1 LNKNLLPTSM
11 LPAGYS
17 TNTAINGSPKVGQP
31 VLDTLVN
38 SGANVVPNYLPLETE
53 GIIWKELNVLP
64 NTFKNNLPNANDLKS
79 IDYVQDISYASTD
92 GLTSFG
98 PAEWPQGVTSYPNG
112 VDSYGLLPKT
122 QNAKFKLGNVKK
134 NLYLDE
140 SKQFDVADF
149 IVAIPGDIT
158 QQVKGYL
165 DEYGGLNLGT
175 DDSFGG
181 GTGIKAA
188 NVLGSV
194 LNGQG
199 VGLAKGGV
207 VTNFDIRSSLAGR
220 VLGATGFLKDSKLGT
235 IGGQQLALALANNA
249 AFNLQEDI
257 LGKLDVKGNVLSLIK
272 GDGFT
277 GLRPNYRITIPE
289 SGFAGVLDYSAKI
302 LGFTLPR
309 SYMNDAGSIFQSETG
324 EVQNITRANELLRTT
339 GKGQLKSLIKNI
351 RANQYGINSK
361 DPKGDN
367 PNNSLFRTG
376 YAPAYILSNFCDNLE
391 SCDKLED
398 GIIYAFD
405 KKGEVYNLFNKEDGI
420 ISDLNYLREEKV
432 AENFP
437 DFIAEGRDSYEQTD
451 GSNVNRKRFA
461 WGSTQGGLPNSEI
474 FEEYIP
480 FIGTKQNLL
489 TKTQFLFNSK
499 GMKTIVNR
507 DGIMG
512 EISTQIQTANGGGL
526 SKGSGV
532 LSEIMYDRNGRY
544 NSLQEEP
551 EFVYCRAWTTKERYD
566 YVHRLV
572 RSGTYEG
579 NGLYGPDG
587 GRVPFR
593 LNTENTVL
601 EDTGFVKMAPYT
613 SDYNNPDLD
622 KKALRDTKRYM
633 LSIENLAW
641 ADRVEQLPK
650 GEQGAGDPI
659 TGKRGRM
666 MWFPP
671 YDIQISESVSVD
683 WEAHK
688 FIGRGENIYTYN
700 NTERTGQ
707 LSFKIIVDHPTY
719 MNTFRGANGPDDNY
733 VASYIA
739 GCIEPDSFW
748 TDKFTVT
755 QNVKLQPDVSKVP
768 QQRKAPPAEKPP
780 GDLFVFFPNDQDSI
794 PVMYEGGISGKT
806 SEGGPDYDQA
816 IDYNVYLKDGY
827 NGPHFGL
834 GTYASNF
841 TYKTVCANN
850 NGVHKE
856 WPDTHNYG
864 MNYSTN
870 SPKTPV
876 SVVGDETVRG
886 IFDRNTFAA
895 YTKYL
900 EEKCPHCRI
909 EVIGHA
915 SPQGR
920 AACNQQLAD
929 ARADN
934 VIETIRKQWCPA
946 IGWSKEKCDSKIKKL
961 PSYQIKASESE
972 CNPKKGSATDTYA
985 CKYDRRVKI
994 HFEYDADEALREV
1007 APPDDCVITTEQR
1020 ITTTIKEKFYNET
1033 MFFDKLEK
1041 TDRFIFDKFRE
1052 KIKYFHPAFHSMT
1065 PEGLN
1070 SRLTFLHQCTRQGP
1084 TLEEQGANN
1093 LAFGRAPIC
1102 ILRVGD
1108 FFYTK
1113 IAIDSL
1119 SIDYEPLVWD
1129 LNPEGIGVQPM
1140 IANVSLSFK
1149 FIGAESLQGPINKL
1163 QNALSFNYYANTGVY
1178 EGRADYVSERKPKDA
1193 PSGDSTTGLYFNN
1206 GRETINP
1213 EVTPLVEEL
1222 SKKNSCDANQVL
1234 SNDKSISSLNN
1245 QNANTATTATTTAT
1259 TSGYTAVEIQ
1269 SCISIR
1275 EATFQ
1280 SAGLGSEVTDYTIY
1294 PVLNFEPK
1302 KEITEFLLKDGEI
1315 VSGKIYLLSDA
1326 GKNRIYIGKV
1336 DMTRNDNDS
1345 TLVAWKSTDD
1355 DNVVNQDQVY
1365 LKTPPVDNIFLEF
1378 FIEDADNVKFI
1389 TEMLTKP
1396 SPMFKVEWTKN
1407 NATMN
1412 SCFPYEP

>member
-1 LNKNLLPTSM
+1 MPIYYNPASPTPSTKNTINSVAVTYGIRDFLLNKNLLPTSM

-79 IDYVQDISYASTD
+79 IDYVQDISYASPD

-122 QNAKFKLGNVKK
+122 QNAQFKLGNVKK

-149 IVAIPGDIT
+149 IVAIPSDIT

-165 DEYGGLNLGT
+165 DEYGSLNLGT
-175 DDSFGG
+175 DDSGGG

-188 NVLGSV
+188 NVIGSL

-207 VTNFDIRSSLAGR
+207 VTNFDVRSSLAGR
-220 VLGATGFLKDSKLGT
+220 VLGATGFLKDTKLGM

-249 AFNLQEDI
+249 AFNIQEDI
-257 LGKLDVKGNVLSLIK
+257 LGALDIKGNVLSLIK

-277 GLRPNYRITIPE
+277 GFRPSYKITTPE
-289 SGFAGVLDYSAKI
+289 SGLGKVLDYSAKV

-324 EVQNITRANELLRTT
+324 EVQNITRANELLKTT

-351 RANQYGINSK
+351 RASQYGTNSK

-367 PNNSLFRTG
+367 PENSLFRTG
-376 YAPAYILSNFCDNLE
+376 YVPAYFLDSNGD
-391 SCDKLED
+391 DKIED
-398 GIIYAFD
+398 GILYAFN
-405 KKGEVYNLFNKEDGI
+405 KKGEVINLFNKQDNI

-432 AENFP
+432 AEDFP

-461 WGSTQGGLPNSEI
+461 WGSTKGGLPNSEI

-532 LSEIMYDRNGRY
+532 LSEIMYDINGRY

-622 KKALRDTKRYM
+622 EKALRNTKNYM

-641 ADRVEQLPK
+641 ADRIKQLPK
-650 GEQGAGDPI
+650 GEVGAGDPI
-659 TGKRGRM
+659 TGKKGRM

-671 YDIQISESVSVD
+671 YDIQISESVNVD

-733 VASYIA
+733 VASYVA

-748 TDKFTVT
+748 TDKFSLQT
-755 QNVKLQPDVSKVP
+755 NVKLQPDVSKVP
-768 QQRKAPPAEKPP
+768 QQRKAPPVEVPP
-780 GDLFVFFPNDQDSI
+780 GNLFVFFPNDNASI
-794 PVMYEGGISGKT
+794 NIDYESGISGTTTRT
-806 SEGGPDYDQA
+806 SGVPDYNQP
-816 IDYNVYLKDGY
+816 IDYNVYL
-827 NGPHFGL
+827 
-834 GTYASNF
+834 
-841 TYKTVCANN
+841 
-850 NGVHKE
+850 
-856 WPDTHNYG
+856 
-864 MNYSTN
+864 
-870 SPKTPV
+870 
-876 SVVGDETVRG
+876 
-886 IFDRNTFAA
+886 
-895 YTKYL
+895 
-900 EEKCPHCRI
+900 
-909 EVIGHA
+909 
-915 SPQGR
+915 
-920 AACNQQLAD
+920 
-929 ARADN
+929 
-934 VIETIRKQWCPA
+934 
-946 IGWSKEKCDSKIKKL
+946 
-961 PSYQIKASESE
+961 
-972 CNPKKGSATDTYA
+972 
-985 CKYDRRVKI
+985 
-994 HFEYDADEALREV
+994 
-1007 APPDDCVITTEQR
+1007 
-1020 ITTTIKEKFYNET
+1020 
-1033 MFFDKLEK
+1033 
-1041 TDRFIFDKFRE
+1041 
-1052 KIKYFHPAFHSMT
+1052 
-1065 PEGLN
+1065 
-1070 SRLTFLHQCTRQGP
+1070 SRH
-1084 TLEEQGANN
+1084 
-1093 LAFGRAPIC
+1093 IMDH
-1102 ILRVGD
+1102 I
-1108 FFYTK
+1108 
-1113 IAIDSL
+1113 
-1119 SIDYEPLVWD
+1119 LVWVHILVILHIK
-1129 LNPEGIGVQPM
+1129 LN
-1140 IANVSLSFK
+1140 
-1149 FIGAESLQGPINKL
+1149 
-1163 QNALSFNYYANTGVY
+1163 
-1178 EGRADYVSERKPKDA
+1178 
-1193 PSGDSTTGLYFNN
+1193 
-1206 GRETINP
+1206 
-1213 EVTPLVEEL
+1213 
-1222 SKKNSCDANQVL
+1222 VL
-1234 SNDKSISSLNN
+1234 K
-1245 QNANTATTATTTAT
+1245 
-1259 TSGYTAVEIQ
+1259 
-1269 SCISIR
+1269 
-1275 EATFQ
+1275 
-1280 SAGLGSEVTDYTIY
+1280 
-1294 PVLNFEPK
+1294 
-1302 KEITEFLLKDGEI
+1302 
-1315 VSGKIYLLSDA
+1315 
-1326 GKNRIYIGKV
+1326 
-1336 DMTRNDNDS
+1336 
-1345 TLVAWKSTDD
+1345 
-1355 DNVVNQDQVY
+1355 
-1365 LKTPPVDNIFLEF
+1365 
-1378 FIEDADNVKFI
+1378 
-1389 TEMLTKP
+1389 
-1396 SPMFKVEWTKN
+1396 
-1407 NATMN
+1407 
-1412 SCFPYEP
+1412 